1 MKRICSLLLTLALVL
16 GLCACGQKA
25 PTWEEQYD
33 LGMKYRSEG
42 NYQEA
47 IIAFTA
53 AIEIDPKRP
62 DAYLKAAEAYV
73 ASGDSES
80 AIAILTRGV
89 DATGD
94 AGLSDYLEKL
104 QAGPLTVLTGQ
115 KAYEPDGTLCFSI
128 RYVYNEDGYLLR
140 SQRED
145 CDIAETWEQDESSG
159 KWIHTRIDGTTEEVE
174 GMERGIRQT
183 YSSVGHICTSP
194 RTQEY
199 VSDRLAVVGE
209 DGILENWNDSPD
221 PNVAPRF
228 AYAEY
233 TFDEAG
239 YSTYIV
245 TYGEDGSVIGTATC
259 EWETILPQP

>member
-1 MKRICSLLLTLALVL
+1 MKRVLTQAVSVLLAVITLFS
-16 GLCACGQKA
+16 CGKSVQA
-25 PTWEEQYD
+25 RWQEQLD
-33 LGMKYRSEG
+33 LGMKYLEELD
-42 NYQEA
+42 YEQA
-47 IIAFTA
+47 ILAFTR
-53 AIEIDPKRP
+53 AIEIDPKKP

-89 DATGD
+89 EATGD

-104 QAGPLTVLTGQ
+104 QIGPLTVLTGQ
-115 KAYEPDGTLCFSI
+115 KAYDADGTLCLSI
-128 RYVYNEDGYLLR
+128 RYFYNEDGYLIR
-140 SQRED
+140 TETDGRT
-145 CDIAETWEQDESSG
+145 ETWEYDGSG
-159 KWIHTRIDGTTEEVE
+159 NCTWTRADGTTKAVSRMTP
-174 GMERGIRQT
+174 GTYQV
-183 YSSVGHICTSP
+183 YSSVDHICTSP
-194 RTQEY
+194 GTREY

-209 DGILENWNDSPD
+209 DGIRENWNDNPD
-221 PNVAPRF
+221 PSVAPRF

-245 TYGEDGSVIGTATC
+245 TYSEDGSVIGTATC

>member
-1 MKRICSLLLTLALVL
+1 MERILSLVLSLCLVL
-16 GLCACGQKA
+16 GLCACGGSVSVDKWQ
-25 PTWEEQYD
+25 EQYD
-33 LGMKYRSEG
+33 LGIRYLSEG
-42 NYQEA
+42 NYEEA

-53 AIEIDPKRP
+53 AIKIDPKQP
-62 DAYLKAAEAYV
+62 AAYLKAAEAYV

-115 KAYEPDGTLCFSI
+115 KAYEADGTLCFSI
-128 RYVYNEDGYLLR
+128 RYFYNEDGYLIR
-140 SQRED
+140 TETDGRT
-145 CDIAETWEQDESSG
+145 ETWEYDESG
-159 KWIHTRIDGTTEEVE
+159 NCTWPRADGTTKEVK

-183 YSSVGHICTSP
+183 YSSVDHICTSP
-194 RTQEY
+194 GTREY

-259 EWETILPQP
+259 EWETILPRP